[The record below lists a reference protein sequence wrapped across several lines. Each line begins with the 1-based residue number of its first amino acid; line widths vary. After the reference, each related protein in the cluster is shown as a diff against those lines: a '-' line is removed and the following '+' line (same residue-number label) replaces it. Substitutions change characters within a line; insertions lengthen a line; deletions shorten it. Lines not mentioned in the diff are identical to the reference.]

1 MTWKV
6 SLDTGVVISAPTT
19 TDLAGVATFQFAL
32 GPTVGNYTV
41 EAALDSA
48 VSSSA
53 RVTFSIVATPGNAT
67 TLVIQ
72 SGADQSDTATAQ
84 LQADYVVRLTDA
96 HGNGVSGT
104 VVSWAV
110 TSGGGSISPATTPT
124 TAPNGEARA
133 RRLLGREVGP
143 SSATATAF
151 GLDAPVVF
159 NATVVAARPARLT
172 MVSGNG
178 QVAQVNNALG
188 ADDVVRATDTYG
200 NGVAGVAIDWAIVS
214 GGGSLSTTKST
225 TLADG
230 SATVRSTLGSAAGTQ
245 TVAATASGLP
255 NAPRVTFSAT
265 ATAPSLPPPPPP
277 PPPPAATG
285 AREITR
291 PPVWRGTNWVSWTNA
306 TQSHR
311 GAGARCPG
319 PRCAGSA
326 DLLYRWWRWSGDS
339 SDRRSPTPRAPRQ
352 PAWTL
357 GSTLGPQT
365 LTVKANFTS
374 TVLTAHATALSPS
387 LAIVGDP
394 SYYFYGPSQS
404 IGIGQYTTAWVGPA
418 DFRALASPLT
428 VSLSTKT
435 SRISVPASVTI
446 PTGGT
451 FLGFQIVGTLPG
463 TDTVTASAAGYTS
476 ASLEFVVGLGTID
489 FGLTGFPASSLKLGG
504 TIGVYLCSY
513 GPQGVFNLLA
523 APTTF
528 SLASSSNVSFSIE
541 ASPATPISAATIP
554 GNDYC
559 TNFVAHGLSA
569 GVATI
574 TISSPN
580 FKTLVT
586 SLTVNP

>member
-1 MTWKV
+1 M
-6 SLDTGVVISAPTT
+6 
-19 TDLAGVATFQFAL
+19 ATFQFVL

-53 RVTFSIVATPGNAT
+53 RVTFSVVATPGNAT

-72 SGADQSDTATAQ
+72 SGADQADTATAQ

-110 TSGGGSISPATTPT
+110 TSGGGSISPATTLT

-143 SSATATAF
+143 SSATATAV

-159 NATVVAARPARLT
+159 NATVVAAHPARLT

-178 QVAQVNNALG
+178 QVAQVNNVLG
-188 ADDVVRATDTYG
+188 ADDIVRVSDSYG
-200 NGVAGVAIDWAIVS
+200 NGVAGVAIDWTIVS

-245 TVAATASGLP
+245 TVAATASDLP
-255 NAPRVTFSAT
+255 SAPRVTFSAT
-265 ATAPSLPPPPPP
+265 ATAPPLPPTPPPPPP
-277 PPPPAATG
+277 PSP
-285 AREITR
+285 
-291 PPVWRGTNWVSWTNA
+291 
-306 TQSHR
+306 
-311 GAGARCPG
+311 PG
-319 PRCAGSA
+319 PAKSLVLLSGEGQTGSVGQMLPSLIVVQVLDALGHGVPGQQISFTAG
-326 DLLYRWWRWSGDS
+326 GDGAA
-339 SDRRSPTPRAPRQ
+339 APATVATD
-352 PAWTL
+352 PDGTATTAWTL

-374 TVLTAHATALSPS
+374 TVLAAHATAISPP

-418 DFRALASPLT
+418 DFRALAAPLT
-428 VSLSTKT
+428 VSLSTKS
-435 SRISVPASVTI
+435 SRISVPASVSI
-446 PTGGT
+446 VAGGS
-451 FLGFQIVGTLPG
+451 FGAFQVVGTSAGADAL
-463 TDTVTASAAGYTS
+463 TASAAGYTS
-476 ASLEFVVGLGTID
+476 ATLEFFVDLGTID
-489 FGLTGFPASSLKLGG
+489 FGIASFPGDALTVGG

-528 SLASSSNVSFSIE
+528 SLASSSKVSFS
-541 ASPATPISAATIP
+541 AQVAPATPISAATIP
-554 GNDYC
+554 GNDNC
-559 TNFVAHGLSA
+559 TNFVAHGL
-569 GVATI
+569 GVGEATV

-586 SLTVNP
+586 SLTVKP